1 MKKYLWSAILP
12 PLTIALLLAGPGQSG
27 RMLVAQSLGNLSGQ
41 VSGKTDG
48 RITPM
53 TGKVPRMADRKP
65 NFEGVW
71 AYGTVTPIERPAQ
84 FAGKRFMNDAEAEQ
98 ILTQSVANRRAQQAA
113 QLGVPEFVEPDRP
126 FVTIDGRKPTSIIF
140 DPPNG
145 QIPYIAPNVPQWPIP
160 NRFDGPEDIPLSE
173 KCQRALEVVP
183 IFPSTGLL
191 YMQIVQS
198 HDYVAFTHESLH
210 TARIVPLDGRPHIS
224 EEIRTWYGDTR
235 GRWEGD
241 TLVVESTNFRDQLNQ
256 RARRSRFDRN
266 LRVVERFSMV
276 TSETLWYEFTVE
288 DPTLFSA
295 PWSGAFSMRKTNER
309 IFEDACHE
317 GNYATGNI
325 LRGARVQEGAA
336 AEK

>member
-1 MKKYLWSAILP
+1 
-12 PLTIALLLAGPGQSG
+12 
-27 RMLVAQSLGNLSGQ
+27 MLNRPDLRVVASEVVVAMFIIVGYLSGQ
-41 VSGKTDG
+41 VTSQTDG
-48 RITPM
+48 RISPIA
-53 TGKVPRMADRKP
+53 GRVPRIPDGKP
-65 NFEGVW
+65 NFQGVW
-71 AYGTVTPIERPAQ
+71 AYATVTPVERPAQ
-84 FAGKRFMNDAEAEQ
+84 FADKRFMNDTEAEQ
-98 ILTQSVANRRAQQAA
+98 LLRELVANRQALREA
-113 QLGVPEFVEPDRP
+113 QLGVPEFVDPDRP

-183 IFPSTGLL
+183 IFPRTGLL

-198 HDYVAFTHESLH
+198 HDYVAFVHESLH
-210 TARIVPLDGRPHIS
+210 SARIVPLDGRPHVS
-224 EEIRTWYGDTR
+224 ERIRTWYGDTR

-241 TLVVESTNFRDQLNQ
+241 TVVVESTNFRDQLNQ
-256 RARRSRFDRN
+256 RGRANRFDRN
-266 LRVVERFSMV
+266 LRVVERFSM
-276 TSETLWYEFTVE
+276 TTPDLLWYEFTVE

-295 PWSGAFSMRKTNER
+295 PWSGAFSMRKTSER

-325 LRGARVQEGAA
+325 LRGARVQESAA
-336 AEK
+336 AER